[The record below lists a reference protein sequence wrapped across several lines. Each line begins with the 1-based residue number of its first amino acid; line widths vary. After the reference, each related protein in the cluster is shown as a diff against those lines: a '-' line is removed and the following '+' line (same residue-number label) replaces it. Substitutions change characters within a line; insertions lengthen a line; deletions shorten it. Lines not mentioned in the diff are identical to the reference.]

1 MFFPLYLIVYQLIDA
16 ADATQDYSVGG
27 AIFWILQY
35 LDVAQQSSLNP
46 G

>member
-16 ADATQDYSVGG
+16 ADATQDYDVGG
-27 AIFWILQY
+27 EIFWILQY
-35 LDVAQQSSLNP
+35 LDVDQQSSLNP

>member
-16 ADATQDYSVGG
+16 ADATEDYSVGG
-27 AIFWILQY
+27 AILLQY
-35 LDVAQQSSLNP
+35 LDVARQSSLNP